1 MFVAKNAWAE
11 LRRHPWRTALMVIVS
26 LLVTMWS
33 VFGAAVMHEY
43 HAAHGEGYVALKP
56 QAVVR
61 MTDTALS
68 DRSGDDADWT
78 KRYITWEE
86 YNVLGAAAQ
95 AKHVQFDYSVVAS
108 VPVRSTG
115 SFKAITT
122 SATSGASQNETGGD
136 FTLTSF
142 YNEAAVDANEYGTF
156 KVVEGNK
163 LNYQDVTARDALV
176 SQELAKKN
184 NLKVG
189 STITVGNPANAKTT
203 YTFTVGGIYTY
214 TDTPQGVQGADAQFA
229 KDNRNNVI
237 YTSYYDF
244 AASGLDTTEGTGWA
258 VPDINIVFTLANPQ
272 AYEQFKSALKPDLPE
287 GFAVSSPTIDAY
299 NHSLEL
305 LDQLA
310 NTTKVMLICLWS
322 VGGALAL
329 LLTLLEACP
338 RREEIG
344 YGLAVGI
351 TKSRMAWQF
360 MVEILLQTV
369 LGVALGLLIGGWT
382 ANPLATQLAQGH
394 TIAMHGGVLWNV
406 AWIALLACL
415 LLAIIAGV
423 RVALF
428 RTAQLTRSP
437 YLDSAD
443 PTTKEQ

>member
-43 HAAHGEGYVALKP
+43 HAAHGEGYGALKP

-299 NHSLEL
+299 NHSLEP

-344 YGLAVGI
+344 YGLAVGV

-382 ANPLATQLAQGH
+382 GNPLATQLAQGH

-428 RTAQLTRSP
+428 RTAQLTHSP

>member
-68 DRSGDDADWT
+68 DRNGDDADWT

-108 VPVRSTG
+108 VPVRSTD

-156 KVVEGNK
+156 KVVEGTK
-163 LNYQDVTARDALV
+163 LNYQDVTARDVLI

-299 NHSLEL
+299 NHSLEP
-305 LDQLA
+305 LDKLA
-310 NTTKVMLICLWS
+310 NTTKVMLICLWG

-329 LLTLLEACP
+329 LLTLLEVCP

-344 YGLAVGI
+344 YGLAVGV

-360 MVEILLQTV
+360 MLEILLQTV
-369 LGVALGLLIGGWT
+369 VGVALGLLIGGWT
-382 ANPLATQLAQGH
+382 ANPLATQRAQGH

-406 AWIALLACL
+406 TWIALLACL
-415 LLAIIAGV
+415 LLAIVASV

-428 RTAQLTRSP
+428 RTAQLTHSP
-437 YLDSAD
+437 YLNSAD

>member
-11 LRRHPWRTALMVIVS
+11 LHRHPWRTALMVIVS

-43 HAAHGEGYVALKP
+43 HAAHGEGYGALKP

-78 KRYITWEE
+78 KRYITWNE

-95 AKHVQFDYSVVAS
+95 SKHVQFDYSVVAS

-163 LNYQDVTARDALV
+163 LNYQDVTARDVLI

-272 AYEQFKSALKPDLPE
+272 ADEQFKSALKPDLPE

-299 NHSLEL
+299 NHSLEP

-344 YGLAVGI
+344 YGLAVGV

-428 RTAQLTRSP
+428 RTAQLTHSP

>member
-43 HAAHGEGYVALKP
+43 HAAHGEGYGALKP

-299 NHSLEL
+299 NHSLEP

-344 YGLAVGI
+344 YGLTVGV

-428 RTAQLTRSP
+428 RTAQLTHSP

-443 PTTKEQ
+443 STTKEQ

>member
-68 DRSGDDADWT
+68 DRNGDDADWT

-95 AKHVQFDYSVVAS
+95 SKHVQFDYSVVAS
-108 VPVRSTG
+108 VPVRSTD

-163 LNYQDVTARDALV
+163 LNYQDVTARDVLI

-229 KDNRNNVI
+229 KDNRDNVI

-272 AYEQFKSALKPDLPE
+272 AYEQFKSALKPNLPE

-299 NHSLEL
+299 NHSLEP
-305 LDQLA
+305 LDKLA
-310 NTTKVMLICLWS
+310 GTTKIMLICLWG

-329 LLTLLEACP
+329 LLTLLEVCP

-344 YGLAVGI
+344 YGLAVGV

-360 MVEILLQTV
+360 MLEILLQTV
-369 LGVALGLLIGGWT
+369 VGVALGLLIGGWT
-382 ANPLATQLAQGH
+382 ANPLTTQLAQGH

-406 AWIALLACL
+406 TWIALLACL
-415 LLAIIAGV
+415 LLAIVAGV

-428 RTAQLTRSP
+428 RTAQLTHSP

>member
-43 HAAHGEGYVALKP
+43 HAAHGEGYEALKP

-68 DRSGDDADWT
+68 DRNGDDADWT
-78 KRYITWEE
+78 KRYITWNE

-95 AKHVQFDYSVVAS
+95 AKQVQFDYSVVAS
-108 VPVRSTG
+108 VPVRSTD

-122 SATSGASQNETGGD
+122 SATSGAGQNETGGD

-142 YNEAAVDANEYGTF
+142 YNEAAVDANEYGSF
-156 KVVEGNK
+156 KVVEGSK
-163 LNYQDVTARDALV
+163 LNYQDVTARDVLI

-189 STITVGNPANAKTT
+189 STITVGNPADAKTT

-214 TDTPQGVQGADAQFA
+214 TSTPQGVQGDDAQFA

-244 AASGLDTTEGTGWA
+244 
-258 VPDINIVFTLANPQ
+258 ANPQ

-287 GFAVSSPTIDAY
+287 GFAVSSPTITAY
-299 NHSLEL
+299 ERSLEP
-305 LDQLA
+305 LDKLA
-310 NTTKVMLICLWS
+310 GTTKIMLICLWG

-329 LLTLLEACP
+329 LLTLLEVCP

-344 YGLAVGI
+344 YGLAVGV

-360 MVEILLQTV
+360 MLEILLQTV
-369 LGVALGLLIGGWT
+369 VGVALGLLIGGWT

-406 AWIALLACL
+406 TWIALLACL

-428 RTAQLTRSP
+428 RTAQLAHSP
-437 YLDSAD
+437 YLNSAD

>member
-11 LRRHPWRTALMVIVS
+11 LRRHPWRTALMVIVG

-43 HAAHGEGYVALKP
+43 HAAHGAGYEALKP

-61 MTDTALS
+61 MTDAALK
-68 DRSGDDADWT
+68 DRNGDDAGWT
-78 KRYITWEE
+78 KRYITWDE

-108 VPVRSTG
+108 VPVRATG

-122 SATSGASQNETGGD
+122 GETSGAGQNETGGD

-142 YNEAAVDANEYGTF
+142 YNEPAVAANEYGSF
-156 KVVEGNK
+156 KVVEGAK
-163 LNYQDVTARDALV
+163 LNYQDVTARDVLI

-189 STITVGNPANAKTT
+189 STITVGNPADAKTT

-214 TDTPQGVQGADAQFA
+214 TSTPQGVQGDDAQFA

-244 AASGLDTTEGTGWA
+244 AASGLDTTEGSGWA
-258 VPDINIVFTLANPQ
+258 VPDINIVFMLANPQ

-287 GFAVSSPTIDAY
+287 GFAVSSPTIAAY
-299 NHSLEL
+299 ERSLEP

-310 NTTKVMLICLWS
+310 DTTKIMLICLWG

-329 LLTLLEACP
+329 LLTLLEVCP

-344 YGLAVGI
+344 YGLAVGV

-360 MVEILLQTV
+360 MLEILLQTV
-369 LGVALGLLIGGWT
+369 VGVALGLLIGGWT

-406 AWIALLACL
+406 TWIALLACL
-415 LLAIIAGV
+415 LLAIIAGM

-428 RTAQLTRSP
+428 RTAQLAHSP
-437 YLDSAD
+437 YLNSAD
-443 PTTKEQ
+443 STTKEQ

>member
-43 HAAHGEGYVALKP
+43 HAAHGEGYEALKP

-68 DRSGDDADWT
+68 DRNGDNADWT
-78 KRYITWEE
+78 KRYITWNE

-299 NHSLEL
+299 NHSLEP

-344 YGLAVGI
+344 YGLAVGV

-428 RTAQLTRSP
+428 RTAQLTHSP

>member
-43 HAAHGEGYVALKP
+43 HAAHGEGYEALKP

-68 DRSGDDADWT
+68 DRNGDNADWT

-95 AKHVQFDYSVVAS
+95 SKHVQFDYSVVAS
-108 VPVRSTG
+108 VPVRSTD

-163 LNYQDVTARDALV
+163 LNYQDVTARDVLI

-189 STITVGNPANAKTT
+189 STITVDNPANAKTT

-229 KDNRNNVI
+229 KDNRDNVI

-244 AASGLDTTEGTGWA
+244 AASGLDTTEGIGWA

-287 GFAVSSPTIDAY
+287 GFAVSSPTINAY
-299 NHSLEL
+299 NHSLEP
-305 LDQLA
+305 LDKLA

-322 VGGALAL
+322 IGGALVL

-338 RREEIG
+338 RRGEIG
-344 YGLAVGI
+344 YGLAVGV

-428 RTAQLTRSP
+428 RTAQLTHSP

-443 PTTKEQ
+443 STTKEQ

>member
-43 HAAHGEGYVALKP
+43 HAAHGEGYEALKP

-68 DRSGDDADWT
+68 DRNGDNADWT

-95 AKHVQFDYSVVAS
+95 SKHVQFDYSVVAS
-108 VPVRSTG
+108 VPVRSTD

-163 LNYQDVTARDALV
+163 LNYQDVTARDVLI

-189 STITVGNPANAKTT
+189 STITVDNPANAKTT

-229 KDNRNNVI
+229 KDNRDNVI

-287 GFAVSSPTIDAY
+287 GFAVSSPTINAY
-299 NHSLEL
+299 NHSLEP
-305 LDQLA
+305 LDKLA

-322 VGGALAL
+322 VGGALVL

-338 RREEIG
+338 RRGEIG
-344 YGLAVGI
+344 YGLAVGV

-428 RTAQLTRSP
+428 RTAQLTHSP

-443 PTTKEQ
+443 STTKEQ

>member
-43 HAAHGEGYVALKP
+43 HAAHGEGYGALKP

-176 SQELAKKN
+176 SQKLAKKN

-299 NHSLEL
+299 NHSLEP

-322 VGGALAL
+322 IGGALAL

-344 YGLAVGI
+344 YGLAVGV

-428 RTAQLTRSP
+428 RTAQLTHSP

>member
-43 HAAHGEGYVALKP
+43 HAAHGEGYEGLKP

-68 DRSGDDADWT
+68 DRNGDDADWT

-189 STITVGNPANAKTT
+189 STITVCNPANAKTT

-229 KDNRNNVI
+229 KDNRDNVI

-299 NHSLEL
+299 NHSLEP

-344 YGLAVGI
+344 YGLAVGV

-428 RTAQLTRSP
+428 RTAQLTHSP

>member
-95 AKHVQFDYSVVAS
+95 SKHVQFDYSVVAS
-108 VPVRSTG
+108 VPVRSTD

-229 KDNRNNVI
+229 KDNRDNVI

-299 NHSLEL
+299 NHSLEP

-322 VGGALAL
+322 IGGALAL

-344 YGLAVGI
+344 YGLAVGV

-406 AWIALLACL
+406 TWIALLAYL
-415 LLAIIAGV
+415 LLAIVAGV

-428 RTAQLTRSP
+428 RTAQLTHSP
-437 YLDSAD
+437 YLDPAE

>member
-33 VFGAAVMHEY
+33 VFGATVMHEY
-43 HAAHGEGYVALKP
+43 HAAHGEGYEALKP

-68 DRSGDDADWT
+68 DRNGDDADWT
-78 KRYITWEE
+78 KHYITWEE

-95 AKHVQFDYSVVAS
+95 AKQVQFDYSVVAS
-108 VPVRSTG
+108 VPVRSTD

-163 LNYQDVTARDALV
+163 LNYQDVTARDVLI

-244 AASGLDTTEGTGWA
+244 AAIGLDTTEGTGWA

-299 NHSLEL
+299 NHSLEP
-305 LDQLA
+305 LDKLA

-322 VGGALAL
+322 IGGALAL
-329 LLTLLEACP
+329 LLPLLEACP

-344 YGLAVGI
+344 YGLAVGV

-360 MVEILLQTV
+360 MLEILLQTV
-369 LGVALGLLIGGWT
+369 VGVALGLLIGGWT

-406 AWIALLACL
+406 TWIALLACL

-428 RTAQLTRSP
+428 RTAQLTHSP

-443 PTTKEQ
+443 STTKEQ

>member
-43 HAAHGEGYVALKP
+43 HAAHGEGYGALKP

-299 NHSLEL
+299 NHSLEP

-322 VGGALAL
+322 IGGALAL

-344 YGLAVGI
+344 YGLAVGV

-369 LGVALGLLIGGWT
+369 LGVALGLMIGGWT

-428 RTAQLTRSP
+428 RTAQLTHSP

>member
-43 HAAHGEGYVALKP
+43 HAAHGEGYGALKP

-163 LNYQDVTARDALV
+163 LNYQDVTARDTLV

-299 NHSLEL
+299 NHSLEP

-322 VGGALAL
+322 IGGALAL

-338 RREEIG
+338 RRGEIG
-344 YGLAVGI
+344 YGLAVGV

-406 AWIALLACL
+406 TWIALLACL

-428 RTAQLTRSP
+428 RTAQLTHSP

>member
-11 LRRHPWRTALMVIVS
+11 LRRHPWLTALMVIVS

-43 HAAHGEGYVALKP
+43 HAAHGEGYGALKP

-163 LNYQDVTARDALV
+163 LNYQDVTARDTLV

>member
-43 HAAHGEGYVALKP
+43 HAAHGEGYGALKP

-299 NHSLEL
+299 NHSLEP

-344 YGLAVGI
+344 YGLAVGV

-415 LLAIIAGV
+415 LLAIIASV

-428 RTAQLTRSP
+428 RTAQLTHSP

>member
-11 LRRHPWRTALMVIVS
+11 LRRHPWRTALMVIAS

-43 HAAHGEGYVALKP
+43 HAAHGEGYEALKP

-68 DRSGDDADWT
+68 DRNGDDADWT
-78 KRYITWEE
+78 KRYITWNE

-108 VPVRSTG
+108 VPVRSTD

-142 YNEAAVDANEYGTF
+142 YNEAAVNANEYGTF

-163 LNYQDVTARDALV
+163 LNYQDVTARDVLI

-299 NHSLEL
+299 NHSLEP
-305 LDQLA
+305 LDKLA
-310 NTTKVMLICLWS
+310 NTTKVMLIYLWS
-322 VGGALAL
+322 IGGALAL

-344 YGLAVGI
+344 YGLAVGV
-351 TKSRMAWQF
+351 TKSRMTWQF
-360 MVEILLQTV
+360 MLEILLQTV
-369 LGVALGLLIGGWT
+369 VGVALGLLIGGWT

-394 TIAMHGGVLWNV
+394 TIAMHGGVLWDV
-406 AWIALLACL
+406 TWIALLACL

-428 RTAQLTRSP
+428 RTAQLTHSP
-437 YLDSAD
+437 YLDSTD
-443 PTTKEQ
+443 STTKEQ

>member
-43 HAAHGEGYVALKP
+43 HAAHGEGYGALKP

-163 LNYQDVTARDALV
+163 LNYQDVTARDTLV

>member
-43 HAAHGEGYVALKP
+43 HAAHGEGYEALKP

-68 DRSGDDADWT
+68 DRNGDDADWT
-78 KRYITWEE
+78 KRYITWNE

-95 AKHVQFDYSVVAS
+95 AKQVQFDYSVVAS
-108 VPVRSTG
+108 VPVRSTD

-122 SATSGASQNETGGD
+122 SATSGAGQNETGGD

-142 YNEAAVDANEYGTF
+142 YNEAAVDANEYGSF
-156 KVVEGNK
+156 KVVEGTK
-163 LNYQDVTARDALV
+163 LNYQDVTARDVLI

-189 STITVGNPANAKTT
+189 STITVGNPADAKTT

-214 TDTPQGVQGADAQFA
+214 TSTPQGVQGDDAQFA

-244 AASGLDTTEGTGWA
+244 AASGLDTTEGSGWA

-287 GFAVSSPTIDAY
+287 GFAVSSPTITAY
-299 NHSLEL
+299 ERSLEP
-305 LDQLA
+305 LDKLA
-310 NTTKVMLICLWS
+310 GTTKIMLICLWG

-329 LLTLLEACP
+329 LLTLLEVCP

-344 YGLAVGI
+344 YGLAVGV

-360 MVEILLQTV
+360 MLEILLQTV
-369 LGVALGLLIGGWT
+369 VGVALGLLIGGWA

-406 AWIALLACL
+406 TWIALLACL

-428 RTAQLTRSP
+428 RTAQLAHSP
-437 YLDSAD
+437 YLNSAD

>member
-43 HAAHGEGYVALKP
+43 HAAHGEGYGALKP

-299 NHSLEL
+299 NHSLEP

-344 YGLAVGI
+344 YELAVGV

-394 TIAMHGGVLWNV
+394 TIAMRGGVLWNV

-428 RTAQLTRSP
+428 RTAQLTHSP

>member
-43 HAAHGEGYVALKP
+43 HAAHGEGYGALKP

-78 KRYITWEE
+78 KRYITWNE

-95 AKHVQFDYSVVAS
+95 SKHVQFDYSVVAS

-163 LNYQDVTARDALV
+163 LNYQDVTARDVLI

-214 TDTPQGVQGADAQFA
+214 TDTPQGADAQFA

-299 NHSLEL
+299 NHSLEP

-344 YGLAVGI
+344 YGLAVGV

-428 RTAQLTRSP
+428 RTAQLTHSP

>member
-43 HAAHGEGYVALKP
+43 HAAHGEGYEALKP

-68 DRSGDDADWT
+68 DRNGDDADWT

-95 AKHVQFDYSVVAS
+95 AKHVQFEYSVVAS
-108 VPVRSTG
+108 VPVRSTD

-163 LNYQDVTARDALV
+163 LNYQDVTARDVLI

-229 KDNRNNVI
+229 KDNRDNVI

-272 AYEQFKSALKPDLPE
+272 AYEQFTSALKPDLPE

-299 NHSLEL
+299 NHSLEP
-305 LDQLA
+305 LDKLA

-322 VGGALAL
+322 VGGTLAL

-344 YGLAVGI
+344 YGLAVGV

-369 LGVALGLLIGGWT
+369 VGVALGLLIGGWT

-406 AWIALLACL
+406 TWIALLACL

-428 RTAQLTRSP
+428 RTAQLTHSP

-443 PTTKEQ
+443 STTKEQ

>member
-68 DRSGDDADWT
+68 DRNGDNADWT

-95 AKHVQFDYSVVAS
+95 SKHVQFDYSVVAS
-108 VPVRSTG
+108 VPVRSTD

-163 LNYQDVTARDALV
+163 LNYQDVTARDVLI

-229 KDNRNNVI
+229 KDNRDNVI

-299 NHSLEL
+299 NHSLEP
-305 LDQLA
+305 LDKLA
-310 NTTKVMLICLWS
+310 GTTKVMLICLWS
-322 VGGALAL
+322 VGGAFAL

-344 YGLAVGI
+344 YGLAVGV

-369 LGVALGLLIGGWT
+369 LSVALGLLIGGWT

-428 RTAQLTRSP
+428 RTAQLTHSP

-443 PTTKEQ
+443 STTKEQ

>member
-43 HAAHGEGYVALKP
+43 HAAHGEGYGALKP

-229 KDNRNNVI
+229 KDNRDNVI

-299 NHSLEL
+299 NHSLEP

-344 YGLAVGI
+344 YGLAVGV

-428 RTAQLTRSP
+428 RTAQLTHSP

>member
-11 LRRHPWRTALMVIVS
+11 LRRHPWRTALMVIAS

-43 HAAHGEGYVALKP
+43 HAAHGEGYEALKP

-68 DRSGDDADWT
+68 DRNGDDADWT
-78 KRYITWEE
+78 KRYITWNE

-108 VPVRSTG
+108 VPVHSTD

-163 LNYQDVTARDALV
+163 LNYQDVTARDVLI
-176 SQELAKKN
+176 SQKLAKKN

-214 TDTPQGVQGADAQFA
+214 TDTPQGVQGDDAQFA

-299 NHSLEL
+299 NHSLEP
-305 LDQLA
+305 LDKLA

-322 VGGALAL
+322 VGGTLAL

-344 YGLAVGI
+344 YGLAVGV

-369 LGVALGLLIGGWT
+369 VGVALGLLIGGWT

-406 AWIALLACL
+406 TWIALLACL

-428 RTAQLTRSP
+428 RTAQLTHSP

-443 PTTKEQ
+443 STTKEQ

>member
-43 HAAHGEGYVALKP
+43 HAAHGEGYEALKP

-78 KRYITWEE
+78 KRYITWNE

-108 VPVRSTG
+108 VPVRSTD

-163 LNYQDVTARDALV
+163 LNYQDVTARDVLI

-237 YTSYYDF
+237 YTSYYDL

-299 NHSLEL
+299 NHSLEP
-305 LDQLA
+305 LDKLA

-344 YGLAVGI
+344 YGLAVGV

-428 RTAQLTRSP
+428 RTAQLTHSP

-443 PTTKEQ
+443 STTKEQ

>member
-43 HAAHGEGYVALKP
+43 HAAHGEGYGALKP

-237 YTSYYDF
+237 YTNYYDF

-299 NHSLEL
+299 NHSLEP

-344 YGLAVGI
+344 YGLAVGV

-394 TIAMHGGVLWNV
+394 TIAMHGGVLWNI

-428 RTAQLTRSP
+428 RTAQLTHSP

>member
-43 HAAHGEGYVALKP
+43 HAAHGEGYEGLKP

-68 DRSGDDADWT
+68 DRNGDDADWT

-95 AKHVQFDYSVVAS
+95 SKHVQFDYSVVAS
-108 VPVRSTG
+108 VPVRSTS

-163 LNYQDVTARDALV
+163 LNYQDVTARDVLI

-299 NHSLEL
+299 NHSLEP
-305 LDQLA
+305 LDKLA
-310 NTTKVMLICLWS
+310 GTTKVMLICLWS

-344 YGLAVGI
+344 YGLAVGV

-406 AWIALLACL
+406 TWIALLACL

-428 RTAQLTRSP
+428 RTAQLTHSP
-437 YLDSAD
+437 YLDPAE

>member
-33 VFGAAVMHEY
+33 IFGAAVMHEY
-43 HAAHGEGYVALKP
+43 HAAHGEGYEALKP

-68 DRSGDDADWT
+68 DRNGDDAEWT

-95 AKHVQFDYSVVAS
+95 AKQVQFDYSVVAS
-108 VPVRSTG
+108 VPVRSTD

-163 LNYQDVTARDALV
+163 LNYQDVTARDVLI
-176 SQELAKKN
+176 SQKLAKKN

-229 KDNRNNVI
+229 KDNRDNVI

-299 NHSLEL
+299 NHSLEP
-305 LDQLA
+305 LDKLA
-310 NTTKVMLICLWS
+310 GTTKVMLICLWS
-322 VGGALAL
+322 VGGAFAL

-338 RREEIG
+338 RRGEIG
-344 YGLAVGI
+344 YGLAVGV

-406 AWIALLACL
+406 TWIALLACL

-428 RTAQLTRSP
+428 RTAQLTHSP
-437 YLDSAD
+437 YLDPAE

>member
-43 HAAHGEGYVALKP
+43 HAAHGEGYEALKP

-68 DRSGDDADWT
+68 DRNGDNADWT

-95 AKHVQFDYSVVAS
+95 AKQVQFDYSVVAS

-163 LNYQDVTARDALV
+163 LNYQDVTARDVLI

-214 TDTPQGVQGADAQFA
+214 TDTPQGVQGDNAQFA

-299 NHSLEL
+299 NHSLEP

-344 YGLAVGI
+344 YGLAVGV

-428 RTAQLTRSP
+428 RTAQLTHSP

>member
-43 HAAHGEGYVALKP
+43 HAAHGEGYEGLKP

-68 DRSGDDADWT
+68 DRNGDDADWT
-78 KRYITWEE
+78 KRYITWNE

-108 VPVRSTG
+108 VPVRSTD

-122 SATSGASQNETGGD
+122 SAMSGASQNETGGD

-142 YNEAAVDANEYGTF
+142 YNEAAVNANEYGTF

-163 LNYQDVTARDALV
+163 LNYQDVTARDVLI

-214 TDTPQGVQGADAQFA
+214 TDIPQGVQGDDAQFA

-299 NHSLEL
+299 NHSLEP
-305 LDQLA
+305 LDKLA

-322 VGGALAL
+322 IGGALAL

-344 YGLAVGI
+344 YGLAVGV

-369 LGVALGLLIGGWT
+369 VGVALGLLIGGWT

-406 AWIALLACL
+406 TWIALLACL

-428 RTAQLTRSP
+428 RTAQLTHSP

-443 PTTKEQ
+443 STTKEQ

>member
-43 HAAHGEGYVALKP
+43 HAAHGEGYGALKP

-299 NHSLEL
+299 NHSLEP

-344 YGLAVGI
+344 YGLAVGVM
-351 TKSRMAWQF
+351 KSRMAWQF

-428 RTAQLTRSP
+428 RTAQLTHSP

>member
-11 LRRHPWRTALMVIVS
+11 LRRHPWRTALMVIVG

-43 HAAHGEGYVALKP
+43 HAAHGEGYGALKP

>member
-43 HAAHGEGYVALKP
+43 HAAHGEGYEALKP

-61 MTDTALS
+61 MPDTALS
-68 DRSGDDADWT
+68 DRNGDDADWT

-95 AKHVQFDYSVVAS
+95 SKHVQFDYSVVAS
-108 VPVRSTG
+108 VPVRSTD

-163 LNYQDVTARDALV
+163 LNYQDVTARDVLI

-272 AYEQFKSALKPDLPE
+272 AYEQFTSALKPDLPE

-299 NHSLEL
+299 NHSLEP

-344 YGLAVGI
+344 YGLAVGV

-428 RTAQLTRSP
+428 RTAQLTHSP

>member
-43 HAAHGEGYVALKP
+43 HAAHGEGYEALKP

-68 DRSGDDADWT
+68 DRNGDDADWT
-78 KRYITWEE
+78 KRYITWNE

-95 AKHVQFDYSVVAS
+95 AKQVQFDYSVVAS
-108 VPVRSTG
+108 VPVRSTD

-122 SATSGASQNETGGD
+122 SATSGAGQNETGGD

-142 YNEAAVDANEYGTF
+142 YNEAAVNANEYGTF

-163 LNYQDVTARDALV
+163 LNYQDVTARDALI

-189 STITVGNPANAKTT
+189 STITIGNPADAKTT

-214 TDTPQGVQGADAQFA
+214 TSTPQGVQGDDAQFA

-299 NHSLEL
+299 NHSLEP

-322 VGGALAL
+322 IGGALAL

-338 RREEIG
+338 RREEIS
-344 YGLAVGI
+344 YGLAVGV

-428 RTAQLTRSP
+428 RTAQLTHSP

>member
-43 HAAHGEGYVALKP
+43 HAAHGEGYGALKP

-68 DRSGDDADWT
+68 DRNGDDADWT
-78 KRYITWEE
+78 KRYITWNE

-95 AKHVQFDYSVVAS
+95 AKQVQFDYSVVAS

-299 NHSLEL
+299 NHSLEP
-305 LDQLA
+305 LDKLA

-322 VGGALAL
+322 IGGALAL

-338 RREEIG
+338 RREEVG
-344 YGLAVGI
+344 YGLAVGV

-406 AWIALLACL
+406 TWIALLACL

-428 RTAQLTRSP
+428 RTAQLTHSP

>member
-43 HAAHGEGYVALKP
+43 HAAHGEGYEALKP

-68 DRSGDDADWT
+68 DRNGDDADWT
-78 KRYITWEE
+78 KRYITWNE

-108 VPVRSTG
+108 VPVRSTD

-142 YNEAAVDANEYGTF
+142 YNEAAVNANEYGTF

-163 LNYQDVTARDALV
+163 LNYQDVTARDVLI

-287 GFAVSSPTIDAY
+287 GFAMSSPTIDAY
-299 NHSLEL
+299 NHSLEP

-344 YGLAVGI
+344 YGLAVGV

-428 RTAQLTRSP
+428 RTAQLTHSP
-437 YLDSAD
+437 YLDSAE